1 MQKDKIVHIFN
12 DDKFIDSA
20 IELFEST
27 HPDCS
32 DYYVLKNKTEKF
44 VYIKSD
50 KVLTLDYSNKNELE
64 LFIKNINTNNNIV
77 FFHALDK
84 IKQEITLQLRPKI
97 KKVWFIWGYDL
108 YKIWPL
114 YKVKIYDHHTKIYLN
129 KFFSIKK
136 FFLNTSFAFWCFKNA
151 NPFLPK
157 KIADVISNHFN
168 TPFYKAVNLM
178 DIVVPVIPTEFE
190 LAKKINSNLILAPF
204 TYGYL
209 EDILGVNFDK
219 NVSKS
224 KNILVGNSGD
234 ISNNHLDI
242 FIKLSKLNLK
252 DKKVFVPLSYGGSV
266 DYIDYIIKKGEELL
280 GSNFFPITS
289 FMSRKE
295 YNEILLSCDTLIFNH
310 IRQQGVGNIITLG
323 YLGAKIYLNKKSP
336 VFEFYKNEKITLFE
350 VNELTNKSL
359 DYKLTESDLIQ
370 NRQLFL
376 KLYSKQSVNI
386 KVNQLFTIL
395 NNIKK

>member
-1 MQKDKIVHIFN
+1 MKTDKIVHIFN

-20 IELFEST
+20 IELFETS
-27 HPDCS
+27 S
-32 DYYVLKNKTEKF
+32 INNSIYYVLKDKNEKF
-44 VYIKSD
+44 IYTKSD
-50 KVLTLDYSNKNELE
+50 KVLPLDYNDGNELE
-64 LFIKNINTNNNIV
+64 LFINKINSNNSTV

-84 IKQEITLQLRPKI
+84 IKQEIALQLNPKI

-108 YKIWPL
+108 YKKWPL
-114 YKVKIYDHHTKIYLN
+114 FKVKMYQKQTKNYLN
-129 KFFSIKK
+129 ERFSVNK
-136 FFLNTSFAFWCFKNA
+136 FFLNTSFAFWCFKKA
-151 NPFLPK
+151 IPFLPK
-157 KIADVISNHFN
+157 RIAVGISNHFN
-168 TPFYKAVNLM
+168 TSFYKAVNVM
-178 DIVVPVIPTEFE
+178 DIVVPVIPTEYK
-190 LAKKINSNLILAPF
+190 LAKKINSNLIFAPF
-204 TYGYL
+204 TYGCL

-224 KNILVGNSGD
+224 KNILIGNSGD
-234 ISNNHLDI
+234 SSNNHLDI

-252 DKKVFVPLSYGGSV
+252 DKKVFVPLSYGGSK
-266 DYIDYIIKKGEELL
+266 DYINYIIIKGKELL

-289 FMSRKE
+289 FMSRNE

-336 VFEFYKNEKITLFE
+336 VFEYYKSQEIIIFNT
-350 VNELTNKSL
+350 NDLTNKSL

-370 NRQLFL
+370 NRKQFL
-376 KLYSKQSVNI
+376 KLYSKKSVQI

-395 NNIKK
+395 NTIKK